1 MLRRFVSTALTLMAA
16 AGLVMAGVSPASAVV
31 VNRFWGV
38 SPNVCLDGYNG
49 HADGEVY
56 VTGCNSG
63 AFQRFAWSNSFTGTT
78 QLRSQAQTSYCVQKA
93 TGANRVNLEP
103 CGSAS
108 LQQWEIRGNIGSL
121 IIRQGNLCLA
131 RALGSTPNR
140 VIMQGCSIQG
150 SAWALTA

>member
-1 MLRRFVSTALTLMAA
+1 MRYTILFSIFLLLFIVGCKKSKFSTTPSLKFK
-16 AGLVMAGVSPASAVV
+16 S
-31 VNRFWGV
+31 VN
-38 SPNVCLDGYNG
+38 
-49 HADGEVY
+49 
-56 VTGCNSG
+56 
-63 AFQRFAWSNSFTGTT
+63 TT